1 MKKMN
6 FAFWKYISLGIFGMI
21 GSAGTIL
28 ADAFFVSDRLGS
40 TGLAAMNIAM
50 CMFGLMNGTG
60 LLFGIGGATRYTIAS
75 AQGNNVRANQV
86 FASSFF
92 TALFMGV
99 AFALTGLLF
108 SNPISYLLGAN
119 TETIIMCNIYL
130 KTILCFAPAFVLN
143 HLLMAF
149 VRNDG
154 NPILST
160 CAMMVGSLA
169 NIVLDY
175 LFMYPLGM
183 GIFGAAVATGLAAL
197 IGISISCLH
206 FLSGT
211 NNLRFVRLKFDLK
224 EIATV
229 VSLGTSSFI
238 TEFSSSVVIMIY
250 NLLILKK
257 TGNTGVAAYGIVAN
271 LALMVLA
278 IMSGISHGLQPL
290 LSKMHGVG
298 DEKGVR
304 QLYRKGI
311 FLTFLIGI
319 AVLGAVIAF
328 APVLIRC
335 FNGEGDMTLQALA
348 ERGLRLYFIGFLF
361 VGHNYLT
368 AAYFSATEM
377 PKQAFAIAFFRGFI
391 GSVAIVCFLSMYF
404 GMTGIWLAFPVVEI
418 ITVGLSLILQF
429 KLNLSHRAVNLHQN
443 ISVNNQERSIEI

>member
-1 MKKMN
+1 MN
-6 FAFWKYISLGIFGMI
+6 KINTAFWKYISLGIFGMV

-75 AQGNNVRANQV
+75 AQGNRVRANQV
-86 FASSFF
+86 FVSSFF
-92 TALFMGV
+92 TALFMGTI
-99 AFALTGLLF
+99 FALTGLFF

-119 TETIIMCNIYL
+119 DETIAMCNVYL

-154 NPILST
+154 NPSLST
-160 CAMMVGSLA
+160 CAMMTGSLA

-197 IGISISCLH
+197 IGISVSCLH

-211 NNLRFVRLKFDLK
+211 NDLQFVRLKFNVK
-224 EIATV
+224 EIAAIT
-229 VSLGTSSFI
+229 SLGTSSFI
-238 TEFSSSVVIMIY
+238 TEFSSSVVIVIY
-250 NLLILKK
+250 NLLILNKA
-257 TGNTGVAAYGIVAN
+257 GNTGVAAYGIVAN

-278 IMSGISHGLQPL
+278 VMSGISQGLQPL
-290 LSKMHGVG
+290 LSKMHGIG
-298 DEKGVR
+298 DGKGVR
-304 QLYRKGI
+304 QLYRKGV
-311 FLTFLIGI
+311 FLTFLIGST
-319 AVLGAVIAF
+319 VLVIITAF
-328 APVLIRC
+328 APALIRC
-335 FNGEGDMTLQALA
+335 FNGEGDITLQALA

-377 PKQAFAIAFFRGFI
+377 PKQAFTIAFFRGFI
-391 GSVAIVCFLSMYF
+391 GSVAMVCLLSICF
-404 GMTGIWLAFPVVEI
+404 GMTGIWLAFPVVEV
-418 ITVGLSLILQF
+418 ITIGLCLMLQF
-429 KLNLSHRAVNLHQN
+429 KLNFSHWATNLK
-443 ISVNNQERSIEI
+443 IKSSEGRGEL